1 MSATLLRAR
10 SIAVFL
16 SLTLLVA
23 NVADEPWNC
32 IYSTELEITGNKDFI
47 PFSWLVSIRKP
58 VISSTTSDRTLYIH
72 VVVNLPLAAAG
83 VISFWGQW

>member
-16 SLTLLVA
+16 SLTLLIT

-32 IYSTELEITGNKDFI
+32 IYPTELKINGNKNFI
-47 PFSWLVSIRKP
+47 PFSWPVAIRKP
-58 VISSTTSDRTLYIH
+58 VISSTASDRILYSR
-72 VVVNLPLAAAG
+72 VVVNLQLAAAG